1 MRKVIEFV
9 LNGEV
14 RRLDSIDP
22 TLTVL
27 RYLRETERL
36 VGTKEGCAEGDCG
49 ACTAVVATLEGA
61 ALRYRAVNTCIQ
73 FVGMLDGKAL
83 ITVEHLKGENGLHPV
98 QQAMVDHH
106 ASQCGFCTPGFVMSL
121 FAGGREGA
129 PPERS
134 AIDTLLAGNLCRCT
148 GYTAIIRAA
157 EQALRSQAGN
167 DRFAARERQLI
178 DRLRRIRRR
187 DSVCIEAD
195 GRRYFAPGSVDE
207 LAGLLR
213 RHPGATLVAGATD
226 VGLFVTK
233 QHRRLDTVIDLGKV
247 KELARISRGKAGLR
261 LGAAVTYERAHG
273 ELAALHPS
281 LHELIRRLGSVQV
294 RNLGTIGGNI
304 ANGSPIGDMPPAL
317 IAAGATLRLCRGP
330 TTRDIALEDFFL
342 SYGRQD
348 RRPSEFVESV
358 FIPRPEPHAV
368 LKVYKIS
375 KRFDQ
380 DISSVCGAFHLVF
393 DRTGGQSRISA
404 ARICFGGMAGT
415 PLRAR
420 RCEQFLAGKR
430 WTETTATEAA
440 GVLRDE
446 YRPISDWRATA
457 AYRIAVAG
465 NLLRRC
471 FLETTTDADLQLAG
485 HREVVHAE

>member
-1 MRKVIEFV
+1 HPRSVLGQRHAGARLPARVLRLGVLLRGPAVPQRAVRHARARRRRRLHLQRRPGGRRALSLPGRRGVRSDAAVRRDQLVCGDLLRADARRRVGPHRNQGHRLAVLAHVPAKWRPARCMRDTIEFV

-14 RRLDSIDP
+14 RRLDSVDP

-27 RYLRETERL
+27 RYLRESERL

-83 ITVEHLKGENGLHPV
+83 ITVEHLKSEGSLHPV

-121 FAGGREGA
+121 FAGCREGA
-129 PPERS
+129 TSERS

-157 EQALRSQAGN
+157 EQSLRSHAGK
-167 DRFAARERQLI
+167 DRFVARERQLI
-178 DRLRRIRRR
+178 DRLRQIRRR
-187 DSVCIEAD
+187 DSICIEAD
-195 GRRYFAPGSVDE
+195 GRRYFAPGSADE
-207 LAGLLR
+207 LARLLR
-213 RHPGATLVAGATD
+213 RHPAATLVAGATD
-226 VGLFVTK
+226 VGRFVTK

-261 LGAAVTYERAHG
+261 LGAAVTYERAHR
-273 ELAALHPS
+273 ELAALYPS

-317 IAAGATLRLCRGP
+317 IAAGAP
-330 TTRDIALEDFFL
+330 
-342 SYGRQD
+342 
-348 RRPSEFVESV
+348 
-358 FIPRPEPHAV
+358 PRPRPAP
-368 LKVYKIS
+368 
-375 KRFDQ
+375 
-380 DISSVCGAFHLVF
+380 GAPAQ
-393 DRTGGQSRISA
+393 RR
-404 ARICFGGMAGT
+404 AG
-415 PLRAR
+415 R
-420 RCEQFLAGKR
+420 
-430 WTETTATEAA
+430 
-440 GVLRDE
+440 
-446 YRPISDWRATA
+446 
-457 AYRIAVAG
+457 
-465 NLLRRC
+465 
-471 FLETTTDADLQLAG
+471 
-485 HREVVHAE
+485 